1 MTLRTVLSNPNVQ
14 ISDVVA
20 HLKALDPAQ
29 RVREATDI
37 GRRQQSRLWRL
48 AEKGEA
54 LTPEDFVPKDAGN
67 LAPFPF
73 EGQNSLPLF
82 RSFKKVFYRQPDGSL
97 AGYNDSPVGPIV
109 GPGYYLLRFDDTGCY
124 VDYTSLPTTAPSGW
138 PAIVTNE
145 KGVSQLVY
153 GFMKDYLRRVHDK
166 VLIGRAYK
174 RGRETPNY
182 FVLARG

>member
-1 MTLRTVLSNPNVQ
+1 MTLRTLLARPGVQ
-14 ISDVVA
+14 ITDIVD
-20 HLKALDPAQ
+20 HLKSLGPAE

-37 GRRQQSRLWRL
+37 GRRQQSLLWKL
-48 AEKGEA
+48 ADKGA
-54 LTPEDFVPKDAGN
+54 PLTPEDFVPADAAP

-82 RSFKKVFYRQPDGSL
+82 RTFRKVFYRQADGSIG
-97 AGYNDSPVGPIV
+97 GYNDSSVGPIV
-109 GPGYYLLRFDDTGCY
+109 GPGYYILRFDDTGCY
-124 VDYTSLPTTAPSGW
+124 VDYTSLPTTAPAGW

-145 KGVSQLVY
+145 RGVSQLVY

-166 VLIGRAYK
+166 VVIGRAYK

-182 FVLARG
+182 FMLARG